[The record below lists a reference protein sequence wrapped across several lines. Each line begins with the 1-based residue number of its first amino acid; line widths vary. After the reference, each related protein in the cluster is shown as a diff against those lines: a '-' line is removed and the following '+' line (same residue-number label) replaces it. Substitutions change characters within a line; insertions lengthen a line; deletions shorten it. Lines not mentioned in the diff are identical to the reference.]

1 MFPAENECGEGITER
16 ERGVR
21 YWNDQVSHPARGP
34 FGPKTTKNWKM
45 LKKLPL
51 CGLYRHKK
59 MKFWVVQ
66 KFVKIEAAEL
76 RSRRDRDRLKGN
88 DETESLRPP
97 ELAGNRQKIENYYYN
112 WFFSY
117 LFPPKNITNNS
128 EFPNRAP
135 YYTTWP
141 TGRPEMEQ
149 VLRDPLRNFS
159 SIFPTFFPQK
169 ILLIGYP

>member
-1 MFPAENECGEGITER
+1 
-16 ERGVR
+16 
-21 YWNDQVSHPARGP
+21 
-34 FGPKTTKNWKM
+34 M

-97 ELAGNRQKIENYYYN
+97 ELAGNRQKIKIATTTG
-112 WFFSY
+112 FF
-117 LFPPKNITNNS
+117 L
-128 EFPNRAP
+128 
-135 YYTTWP
+135 
-141 TGRPEMEQ
+141 
-149 VLRDPLRNFS
+149 
-159 SIFPTFFPQK
+159 TFFPK
-169 ILLIGYP
+169 NLLLVILLL